1 MNCVCVCVIFLFYI
15 VFSKKEIN
23 NFDDHA
29 VGEEEEQAES
39 SVEDPEDSD
48 S

>member
-1 MNCVCVCVIFLFYI
+1 LCFLE
-15 VFSKKEIN
+15 KEIN
-23 NFDDHA
+23 NFDDNA